1 MIYTYDKKRLSY
13 SRIPGILVAA
23 GFLTVL
29 FTTGTIV
36 YFTGKQQGLKKG
48 MESLS
53 DFEKVMIIKEQDK
66 FTPEKFKEYILELN
80 IKFPHIVYAQA
91 VLETGSFKSHV
102 FLNNQNLF
110 GMKQAQR
117 RATTNSGTEL
127 GHAVYKHWRESVV
140 DYALYQCAFLSKLY
154 TEESYYQ
161 YLKENYAES
170 PDYVQHVRKMA
181 EEFKLRA
188 FNGNVSTIAK
198 R

>member
-1 MIYTYDKKRLSY
+1 MIYTYNKKRLSY
-13 SRIPGILVAA
+13 SQVPGTLIA
-23 GFLTVL
+23 GCFIAVL
-29 FTTGTIV
+29 FVTSTIV
-36 YFTGKQQGLKKG
+36 YFTGRDQGMKTG
-48 MESLS
+48 IESLS

-91 VLETGSFKSHV
+91 VLETGHFKSQV
-102 FLNNQNLF
+102 FMNNQNLF

-117 RATTNSGTEL
+117 RASTNSGTEL

-154 TEESYYQ
+154 TEDTYYQ

-170 PDYVQHVRKMA
+170 PDYVQNVKKIA
-181 EEFKLRA
+181 EEFKL
-188 FNGNVSTIAK
+188 FINLQNK
-198 R
+198 LN

>member
-1 MIYTYDKKRLSY
+1 MIYTYNKKRLSY
-13 SRIPGILVAA
+13 SQVPGTLIAGCFITILFV
-23 GFLTVL
+23 TS
-29 FTTGTIV
+29 TIV
-36 YFTGKQQGLKKG
+36 YLTGKEQGMKTG
-48 MESLS
+48 IESLS

-91 VLETGSFKSHV
+91 ILETGNFKSQV

-117 RATTNSGTEL
+117 RASTNSGTEL

-154 TEESYYQ
+154 TEDAYYQ

-170 PDYVQHVRKMA
+170 PDYVQNVKKMA
-181 EEFKLRA
+181 EEFKL
-188 FNGNVSTIAK
+188 FINLQK
-198 R
+198 KLD